1 MSPKFDP
8 ALHEAIKAQ
17 PWQHASFLSGTA
29 GRSQPQK
36 QGGDADDQQQP
47 LPPEDDGGG
56 VGPVPGA
63 PSPRDEAASDPTSDE
78 ENGGA
83 GGASEYSPST
93 PEHDLDLDQLLP
105 DDTLLQ
111 AFVPAAGCA
120 DSSVRAENASASV
133 ADARPSATVREA
145 PPAASDLERPSKVPR
160 ASDGSHKVPRLNA
173 VNFVAGAHNDE
184 SISPD
189 LHDHDLDLLEDYD

>member
-1 MSPKFDP
+1 MFDP
-8 ALHEAIKAQ
+8 ALHDVIKAQ
-17 PWQHASFLSGTA
+17 PWQHARFLSKVVMPMIN
-29 GRSQPQK
+29 SS
-36 QGGDADDQQQP
+36 
-47 LPPEDDGGG
+47 PEDDGGG

-78 ENGGA
+78 EDGGA

-145 PPAASDLERPSKVPR
+145 PLLKVTWNDHLRCHELQTAATRLQGSTQSTLLQVHTTMR
-160 ASDGSHKVPRLNA
+160 ASAPTSMTTILICSKTTTML
-173 VNFVAGAHNDE
+173 
-184 SISPD
+184 
-189 LHDHDLDLLEDYD
+189 

>member
-29 GRSQPQK
+29 GRSQLQK

-93 PEHDLDLDQLLP
+93 PERDLDCLMTPCSKHLCLLPSLQLL
-105 DDTLLQ
+105 TALCEQ
-111 AFVPAAGCA
+111 RM
-120 DSSVRAENASASV
+120 RARV
-133 ADARPSATVREA
+133 
-145 PPAASDLERPSKVPR
+145 
-160 ASDGSHKVPRLNA
+160 
-173 VNFVAGAHNDE
+173 
-184 SISPD
+184 
-189 LHDHDLDLLEDYD
+189 